1 MTTTWPK
8 DLSKIINDYAGIF
21 YFWTQEEMD
30 NAHYEEMYQEFL
42 QEEEMKKIEDAENE
56 GDDEVDRWLEEVEDE
71 ARIASF

>member
-1 MTTTWPK
+1 MTTIWP
-8 DLSKIINDYAGIF
+8 LEISALINAYAGPF

-42 QEEEMKKIEDAENE
+42 QEQEMKKIEDAENE